1 MTPEQIEIFAYSL
14 AYRFLPETDK
24 PWKGDT
30 RKAIEFELLVSSTP
44 SLDTVEKILR
54 KELKRV
60 SKPEQ
65 QYLDSVESW
74 KTTITFMLDT
84 LGDDQT
90 IEYLS
95 LVPHPIP
102 GINTVAQ
109 HPGFTALNDYL
120 ILRRDVHNCPAE
132 ELGNLAMLLT
142 TYQRNIKL
150 NQ

>member
-1 MTPEQIEIFAYSL
+1 MLPEIFEIFAYSL

-84 LGDDQT
+84 LGDNQT

-95 LVPHPIP
+95 LVPHSIP

-150 NQ
+150 NL

>member
-1 MTPEQIEIFAYSL
+1 MLPDNFEIFAYSL

-30 RKAIEFELLVSSTP
+30 RKTIEFELLITSNP
-44 SLDTVEKILR
+44 SLDTVKNILQ
-54 KELKRV
+54 KDLKRV

-65 QYLDSVESW
+65 QYLESFESR
-74 KTTITFMLDT
+74 KTTITFMLNT

-95 LVPHPIP
+95 LLPHPIP
-102 GINTVAQ
+102 RITTVAQ

-150 NQ
+150 NL